1 MKMNDN
7 RKSFHTELKE
17 LENEMLKMGSVV
29 GESISKSI
37 EALMNKDIEL
47 ADEVIEEDD
56 IIDNYELD
64 IDEKCTRLIALQ
76 QPVAIDLRK
85 ILVISK
91 LVTDLERIGDNASN
105 IAYKVKAIGN
115 QPLIKEMQDLPKM
128 RDIVVQRLRESLEA
142 FVDMDV
148 EKAREVADRDEKVDL
163 LDEQINSELLHVMEN
178 NSSTIEQGTSLIFI
192 SRFLERIGD
201 HSTNICERTVYMK
214 TGEWTELE

>member
-1 MKMNDN
+1 MNN
-7 RKSFHTELKE
+7 SRKSFHTELKN

-37 EALMNKDIEL
+37 EALMNKDLEL
-47 ADEVIEEDD
+47 ANQVIKNDD
-56 IIDNYELD
+56 IIDDYELE
-64 IDEKCTRLIALQ
+64 IEEKCTHLIALQ

-85 ILVISK
+85 IIVISK

-105 IAYKVKAIGN
+105 IAYKVKDIGD
-115 QPLIKEMQDLPKM
+115 QPLIKEMQDLPSM
-128 RDIVVQRLRESLEA
+128 RDLVVQRLRESLEA
-142 FVDMDV
+142 FVDMDI
-148 EKAREVADRDEKVDL
+148 EKAKNVAARDEEVDR
-163 LDEQINSELLHVMEN
+163 LDERINSELLNVMEN
-178 NSSTIEQGTSLIFI
+178 DCATIEQGSSLMFI